1 MMIRARTVA
10 TITGGVWALGCRT
23 PSSIGTPEPVGG
35 DGASMSWPAPSP
47 GKTFTLMPT
56 PKTVAIGWYDAAGEP
71 VLHVGSGDDG
81 PIAGLQKLFA
91 NALAANGGSTLEGW
105 RAVCIALVTAPEFSL
120 Y

>member
-10 TITGGVWALGCRT
+10 TIIGGVWALGCRT
-23 PSSIGTPEPVGG
+23 PSSVGTPEPAGS

-71 VLHVGSGDDG
+71 VLHVGSGDELIVRALSTCS
-81 PIAGLQKLFA
+81 PASLVRAGLDTGRENCAAGRYLLLYRA
-91 NALAANGGSTLEGW
+91 NF
-105 RAVCIALVTAPEFSL
+105 R
-120 Y
+120 